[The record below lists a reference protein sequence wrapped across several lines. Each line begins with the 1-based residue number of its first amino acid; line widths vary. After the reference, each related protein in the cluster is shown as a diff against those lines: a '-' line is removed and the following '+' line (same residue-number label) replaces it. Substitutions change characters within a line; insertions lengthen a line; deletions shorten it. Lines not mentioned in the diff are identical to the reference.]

1 MARDDEEREVIYVER
16 EGSGVGPILLGA
28 LLGLA
33 AGLLFAPQSGE
44 ETRRGLQRRLR
55 KVRALAE
62 EKLDELSDRVGG
74 ERDEPPA
81 PTPRE
86 EREEVRDDL
95 ERRLAAARARR
106 RAATPRDEEEDDE
119 EPVA

>member
-1 MARDDEEREVIYVER
+1 MTRDDDEEREVIYVER
-16 EGSGVGPILLGA
+16 EGSGVGPILFGA

-44 ETRRGLQRRLR
+44 ETRRVLQRRMR
-55 KVRALAE
+55 RVRALAE
-62 EKLDELSDRVGG
+62 EKFGELSDRVGS
-74 ERDEPPA
+74 ERRPAA

-106 RAATPRDEEEDDE
+106 RGAPPPADEEDDE